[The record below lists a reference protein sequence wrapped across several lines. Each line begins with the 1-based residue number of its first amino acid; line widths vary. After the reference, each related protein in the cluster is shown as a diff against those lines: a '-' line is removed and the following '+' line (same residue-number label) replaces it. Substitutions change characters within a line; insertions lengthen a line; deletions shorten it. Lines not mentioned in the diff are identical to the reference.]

1 MLPDPRRTELEAPM
15 VVRGMA
21 KADAEALHA
30 IHGACLTGSLLG
42 RGYTRQHVEAWM
54 AGRTPGGYVAAA
66 GEGERFLV
74 AEQEGS
80 IAGFASCRDGELL
93 SLFVH
98 PDHQGRGVGSALAVA
113 CFAEAARSGEPIR
126 LVRAAIGA
134 EPFYRRHGFEAV
146 GPGAT
151 SKRGVDIP
159 HTRMERAA

>member
-1 MLPDPRRTELEAPM
+1 M
-15 VVRGMA
+15 
-21 KADAEALHA
+21 
-30 IHGACLTGSLLG
+30 
-42 RGYTRQHVEAWM
+42 
-54 AGRTPGGYVAAA
+54 AAA
-66 GEGERFLV
+66 RDGERFLV
-74 AEQEGS
+74 AELEGS
-80 IAGFASCRDGELL
+80 VAGFASWRDGELL

-98 PDHQGRGVGSALAVA
+98 PGHQGRGVGTALALA
-113 CFAEAARSGEPIR
+113 CFAEAARGGEPVG